1 MCVTGEV
8 SEQLAELQMPL
19 GEGPC
24 LDAVTSSSPVL
35 VSDLDD
41 KDAVRGWP
49 GFTPQAR
56 QIGAAAIFALP
67 LQIGAIRVGSLGL
80 YRDKPGPLRTLE
92 LGDALT
98 LADAATVVLLES
110 EHSAGGASAPGAG
123 LGGQRASARG
133 RHRAQAACMRAGAPF
148 DA

>member
-8 SEQLAELQMPL
+8 SEQLAELQDAP
-19 GEGPC
+19 GRGPC

-67 LQIGAIRVGSLGL
+67 LQIGPS
-80 YRDKPGPLRTLE
+80 
-92 LGDALT
+92 
-98 LADAATVVLLES
+98 
-110 EHSAGGASAPGAG
+110 G
-123 LGGQRASARG
+123 LGRSACTGTNPARCA
-133 RHRAQAACMRAGAPF
+133 RLSWVMR
-148 DA
+148 

>member
-1 MCVTGEV
+1 MRSC
-8 SEQLAELQMPL
+8 
-19 GEGPC
+19 
-24 LDAVTSSSPVL
+24 
-35 VSDLDD
+35 
-41 KDAVRGWP
+41 GWP

-98 LADAATVVLLES
+98 LADAATVVLPS
-110 EHSAGGASAPGAG
+110 KASTAPEEPRRRGAG
-123 LGGQRASARG
+123 PGGQRAIGQGQTPGTG
-133 RHRAQAACMRAGAPF
+133 RHVMRAGAPF